1 MDIAREVLLT
11 LLSRPGCWLDSLSAG
26 RHLDPI
32 ESKPEAAAEQARRE
46 GRLLAA
52 WDGDRFHFPAF
63 QFGPDGRPR
72 EATAMLIQV
81 LPRDRDGQVG
91 LDAVLWIFA
100 PDASLG
106 GLTPAEMFTADPL
119 PVIALARRR
128 LHGSSSD
135 D

>member
-11 LLSRPGCWLDSLSAG
+11 LLSRPGCWLDSFGAG
-26 RHLDPI
+26 RHLDPG
-32 ESKPEAAAEQARRE
+32 ESEPEAAAEQARRV

-52 WDGDRFHFPAF
+52 WDGEQFHFPAF

-72 EATAMLIQV
+72 EETAMLVQF

-91 LDAVLWIFA
+91 LDAVLWVFA

-106 GLTPAEMFTADPL
+106 GLTPAEKFPADPL
-119 PVIALARRR
+119 RVIALARRR